1 MSIYLR
7 RLLLLFSLLAIGVAG
22 PVQAK
27 DWPSLPVKFVLPYP
41 PGGASDVTARLLAER
56 LGAMWKVPVTVENRP
71 VITKPTPP
79 STASFVGPLDV
90 SIDRE
95 DGGALTNEQR
105 DNVKSCLRMVKPR
118 PPVSVLLENINGML
132 YVSPRSPEH
141 EILGSGDFRDCLKLR
156 VQGKIA
162 TRSVLI
168 KGTAK
173 KVGP

>member
-71 VITKPTPP
+71 MIGPGLFAGRTKKISLTP
-79 STASFVGPLDV
+79 
-90 SIDRE
+90 I
-95 DGGALTNEQR
+95 
-105 DNVKSCLRMVKPR
+105 
-118 PPVSVLLENINGML
+118 
-132 YVSPRSPEH
+132 H
-141 EILGSGDFRDCLKLR
+141 SGCTKN
-156 VQGKIA
+156 
-162 TRSVLI
+162 
-168 KGTAK
+168 
-173 KVGP
+173 